1 MVKVI
6 KIIISKVSTFIK
18 DEWNFYGSFI
28 IAYVISM
35 FLDWNMAQL
44 QKANQF
50 VALLMNVF
58 ILLTVIKKIFFPS
71 KKKLKVEKIAD
82 MNRQAKNMELGINP
96 EAKINDGVEVAE
108 HIMKGGRKFMKKLK
122 DFLKLVWGNKITL
135 SSTIITLFMAT
146 MVQVSTYANKL
157 YSIAWFSNHEI
168 VIKIMSPV
176 ITSFCVFV
184 SLYGTYTKYGFEGLQ
199 ALSDKKLSKLSKEEK
214 KELKASISKLDKAL
228 SLAKEKYDEA
238 KGIVENFSLLVETG
252 YPLSSDESAKYNQ
265 ANSSI
270 KTLES
275 TIEKLEKEL
284 KDTKEKL

>member
-6 KIIISKVSTFIK
+6 KLIISKVSTFIK

-28 IAYVISM
+28 IAYAISM

-82 MNRQAKNMELGINP
+82 MNKQAKNMELGINP
-96 EAKINDGVEVAE
+96 EAKINESVEIAE
-108 HIMKGGRKFMKKLK
+108 HIMKGGRKFMKNLK
-122 DFLKLVWGNKITL
+122 NFLTLVWGNKVTL
-135 SSTIITLFMAT
+135 SNTINTLFMAT
-146 MVQVSTYANKL
+146 MVQVTTYTDKL
-157 YSIAWFSNHEI
+157 YNIAWFSNHEI
-168 VIKIMSPV
+168 VIKILSPV
-176 ITSFCVFV
+176 ITAFCVFI
-184 SLYGTYTKYGFEGLQ
+184 SLYSAYTKYGFEGLQ

-214 KELKASISKLDKAL
+214 KELKTSISKLDKAL
-228 SLAKEKYDEA
+228 CLAKEKYDEA
-238 KGIVENFSLLVETG
+238 KGIVDNFSLLIETG
-252 YPLSSDESAKYNQ
+252 YPLNSDESLKYNQ

-270 KTLES
+270 KTLED